1 MRNALSVAVPFAIVS
16 WIKTMGLSNMYI
28 MSGIIAFAIGSL
40 FVPMIIWGRQ
50 IRTALAPKYWKLV
63 EMRSKIG

>member
-1 MRNALSVAVPFAIVS
+1 
-16 WIKTMGLSNMYI
+16 MGLSNMYI

-50 IRTALAPKYWKLV
+50 MRTALAPKYWKLV